1 MSVPTQAS
9 VLVVGGGP
17 AGSYAASLLARE
29 GVDVVLLEADKFP
42 RYHVG
47 ESMLAS
53 MRFFLRFIDLEKTFD
68 EHGFEK
74 KYGATFKITT
84 KKEAYTDFAA
94 SLGKGGHSWNVVRS
108 ESDELLFRHAGK
120 SGAKTF
126 DQTKVDSIEFEPYP
140 HDGFIAE
147 DRLANPGRPVSA
159 AWSRKDGTSGTIKF
173 DYLIDGSGRNGII
186 STKYLK
192 NRRFNEGLKNI
203 AIWSYWK
210 GAKRYKQ
217 GQDNENSP
225 FFEALNDGSGWVW
238 AIPLH
243 NGTLSVGVAARQDF
257 FFARKKASS
266 LEGKEFYADYLNL
279 VPGIKSLLADAEIVA
294 DLKQASD
301 WSYSASAY
309 AGPHFRVIGDA
320 GCFVDPYFSSGVH
333 LALTSGLSAAVS
345 VQASRRGQ
353 ADERSAAKWH
363 TTKVSEGYTRFLL
376 LVMTVLRQLRMK
388 EAHLITT
395 EEEEG
400 FDMAFKKIQPVIQG
414 VADTETNDARVQ
426 KNAAEA
432 VDFSLESFEV
442 TPEMQRAVIDKI
454 EKAQAAPETLEKLT
468 PEEVHILSGIV
479 TRTFEREKDELNLTS
494 FTGDVI
500 EGLSAN
506 LVRGDLGLIRREAK
520 SATPESTTTMGVP
533 AVENV
538 KTMA

>member
-1 MSVPTQAS
+1 MSVPTQTS
-9 VLVVGGGP
+9 VLVVGGSP
-17 AGSYAASLLARE
+17 AGSYATSVLARE
-29 GVDVVLLEADKFP
+29 GVDVVLLEADEFP

-53 MRFFLRFIDLEKTFD
+53 MRFFLRFIGLEKTFD

-74 KYGATFKITT
+74 KFGATFKITT

-108 ESDELLFRHAGK
+108 ESDELLFKHAGK

-126 DQTKVDSIEFEPYP
+126 DKTKVDSIEFEPYL
-140 HDGFIAE
+140 HDGFVAE

-159 AWSRKDGTSGTIKF
+159 AWSRKDGTSGTINF
-173 DYLIDGSGRNGII
+173 DYLIDGSGRNGPE
-186 STKYLK
+186 KYRHLELL
-192 NRRFNEGLKNI
+192 EGCKALQ
-203 AIWSYWK
+203 AEA
-210 GAKRYKQ
+210 GKQ
-217 GQDNENSP
+217 NSP
-225 FFEALNDGSGWVW
+225 FFEALSGLTDVSGWVW

-243 NGTLSVGVAARQDF
+243 NRTLSVGVAARQDF
-257 FFARKKASS
+257 FARKKASQF
-266 LEGKEFYADYLNL
+266 EGKEFYRDYLNP
-279 VPGIKSLLADAEIVA
+279 VPGIRSLLEDAEIAA

-309 AGPHFRVIGDA
+309 ANPYFRVIGDA

-333 LALTSGLSAAVS
+333 LALTSGLSAAIS
-345 VQASRRGQ
+345 IQAARQGQ

-388 EAHLITT
+388 EAQLITT

-400 FDMAFKKIQPVIQG
+400 FDMAFKKIQQVIQ
-414 VADTETNDARVQ
+414 VQ
-426 KNAAEA
+426 KNAAKA

-454 EKAQAAPETLEKLT
+454 EKSQAAPETREKLT

-479 TRTFEREKDELNLTS
+479 TRTFAREKDELNLTS

-500 EGLSAN
+500 EGISAN
-506 LVRGDLGLIRREAK
+506 LVHGDLGLIRPEAK
-520 SATPESTTTMGVP
+520 ETIPETSTIMGAPVI
-533 AVENV
+533 ENI

>member
-1 MSVPTQAS
+1 MSVPTQTS
-9 VLVVGGGP
+9 VLVIGGGP

-29 GVDVVLLEADKFP
+29 GVDVVLLEAEKFP

-68 EHGFEK
+68 DHGFEK
-74 KYGATFKITT
+74 KFGATFKITT

-108 ESDELLFRHAGK
+108 ESDELLFKHAGK

-126 DQTKVDSIEFEPYP
+126 DETKVNSLEFTPYP

-159 AWSRKDGTSGTIKF
+159 SWSRKDGTSGTINF
-173 DYLIDGSGRNGII
+173 DYLIDGSGRNG
-186 STKYLK
+186 
-192 NRRFNEGLKNI
+192 E
-203 AIWSYWK
+203 
-210 GAKRYKQ
+210 
-217 GQDNENSP
+217 DNENSP
-225 FFEALNDGSGWVW
+225 FFEALSDGSGWVW

-257 FFARKKASS
+257 FFARKKASE
-266 LEGKEFYADYLNL
+266 LEGKAFYTDYLNL
-279 VPGIKSLLADAEIVA
+279 VPGVQSLLKDAEIVS

-309 AGPHFRVIGDA
+309 AGPHFRIIGDA

-333 LALTSGLSAAVS
+333 LALTSGLAAAIS
-345 VQASRRGQ
+345 VQAARRGQ

-395 EEEEG
+395 EQEEG

-414 VADTETNDARVQ
+414 VADTETENARVQ

-442 TPEMQRAVIDKI
+442 TPEKQRAVIDKI
-454 EKAQAAPETLEKLT
+454 EKAQTAPETLEKLT
-468 PEEVHILSGIV
+468 PEEVHILGGIV

-520 SATPESTTTMGVP
+520 PVTPEGTVTMGMP
-533 AVENV
+533 AVAVVN
-538 KTMA
+538 

>member
-1 MSVPTQAS
+1 MSVPTQTS
-9 VLVVGGGP
+9 VLVIGGGP

-29 GVDVVLLEADKFP
+29 GVDVVLLEAEKFP

-68 EHGFEK
+68 DHGFEK
-74 KYGATFKITT
+74 KFGATFKITT

-108 ESDELLFRHAGK
+108 ESDELLFKHAGK

-126 DQTKVDSIEFEPYP
+126 DETKVNSLEFTPYP
-140 HDGFIAE
+140 HDGFITE

-159 AWSRKDGTSGTIKF
+159 SWSRKDGTSGTINF

-217 GQDNENSP
+217 GEDNENSP
-225 FFEALNDGSGWVW
+225 FFEALSDGSGWVW

-257 FFARKKASS
+257 FFARKKASE
-266 LEGKEFYADYLNL
+266 LEGKAFYTDYLNL
-279 VPGIKSLLADAEIVA
+279 VPGVQSLLKDAEIVS

-309 AGPHFRVIGDA
+309 AGPHFRIIGDA

-333 LALTSGLSAAVS
+333 LALTSGLAAAIS
-345 VQASRRGQ
+345 VQAARRGQ

-395 EEEEG
+395 EQEEG

-414 VADTETNDARVQ
+414 VADTETENARVQ

-442 TPEMQRAVIDKI
+442 TPEKQRAVIDKI
-454 EKAQAAPETLEKLT
+454 EKAQTAPETLEKLT
-468 PEEVHILSGIV
+468 PEEVHILGGIV

-520 SATPESTTTMGVP
+520 PVTPEGTVTMGMP
-533 AVENV
+533 AVAVVN
-538 KTMA
+538 

>member
-1 MSVPTQAS
+1 MSVPTQTS

-17 AGSYAASLLARE
+17 AGSYAASLLGRE

-68 EHGFEK
+68 DHGFEK
-74 KYGATFKITT
+74 KFGATFKITT
-84 KKEAYTDFAA
+84 KKEAYTNFAA

-108 ESDELLFRHAGK
+108 ESDELLFKHAGK

-126 DQTKVDSIEFEPYP
+126 DQTKVNSLEFEPYP
-140 HDGFIAE
+140 HDGFTAE

-159 AWSRKDGTSGTIKF
+159 AWSRKDGTSGTINF
-173 DYLIDGSGRNGII
+173 DYLIDGSGR
-186 STKYLK
+186 SEEHRHLELL
-192 NRRFNEGLKNI
+192 EGCQSLQ
-203 AIWSYWK
+203 A
-210 GAKRYKQ
+210 GR
-217 GQDNENSP
+217 GERELP
-225 FFEALNDGSGWVW
+225 LLRGSECGWVW

-243 NGTLSVGVAARQDF
+243 NGTLSVGIAARQDF
-257 FFARKKASS
+257 FFARKKASE
-266 LEGKEFYADYLNL
+266 LEGKAFYTDYLNL
-279 VPGIKSLLADAEIVA
+279 VPGIQSLLKDAEIVA

-333 LALTSGLSAAVS
+333 LALTSGLSAVIS
-345 VQASRRGQ
+345 VQAARRGQ

-395 EEEEG
+395 EQEEG
-400 FDMAFKKIQPVIQG
+400 FDMAFKKIQPVIQ
-414 VADTETNDARVQ
+414 VQ

-442 TPEMQRAVIDKI
+442 TPEKQRAVIDKI

-468 PEEVHILSGIV
+468 PEEVHILGGIV

-506 LVRGDLGLIRREAK
+506 LVRGDLGLIRKEAK
-520 SATPESTTTMGVP
+520 PVTPETPAAMAVP
-533 AVENV
+533 AVESISS
-538 KTMA
+538 MA